1 MITLEHLYCYNCGW
15 RIVIGGDRKIMWAEY
30 AVIIGIG
37 AILFQFIVPRN
48 IPRAFF
54 LFALWLF
61 FVFIVDI
68 VTALIVV
75 NVARFSKPD
84 VNVSDEEL

>member
-1 MITLEHLYCYNCGW
+1 MWGAYAAI
-15 RIVIGGDRKIMWAEY
+15 IAIGF
-30 AVIIGIG
+30 
-37 AILFQFIVPRN
+37 ILFQFMIPRN

-75 NVARFSKPD
+75 NVARFSKPEMSED
-84 VNVSDEEL
+84 P